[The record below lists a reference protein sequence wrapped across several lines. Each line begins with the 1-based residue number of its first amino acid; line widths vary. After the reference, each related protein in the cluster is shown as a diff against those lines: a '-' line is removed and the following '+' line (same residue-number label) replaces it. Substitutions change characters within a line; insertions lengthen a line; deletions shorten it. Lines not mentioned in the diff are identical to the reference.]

1 MFAFPPLSKATFTSG
16 PAERKGST
24 VYESMQGRGG
34 QRYFETK
41 CPFGM
46 CRQARVVLA
55 LLFIYYFFFF
65 FSRGAR
71 IPLKSRCGSE
81 GLTHEWYLSVS
92 ICLGFL

>member
-1 MFAFPPLSKATFTSG
+1 MKVCRDVVGSATLKLSARSVCAGRRGLSWRFYLFTTS
-16 PAERKGST
+16 S
-24 VYESMQGRGG
+24 S
-34 QRYFETK
+34 
-41 CPFGM
+41 
-46 CRQARVVLA
+46 
-55 LLFIYYFFFF
+55 F